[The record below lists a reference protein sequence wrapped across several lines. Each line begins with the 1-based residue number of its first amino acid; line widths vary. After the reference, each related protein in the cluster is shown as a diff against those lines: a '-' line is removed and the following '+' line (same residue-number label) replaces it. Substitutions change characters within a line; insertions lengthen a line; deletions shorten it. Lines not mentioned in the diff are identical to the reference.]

1 MELQRSGPCGA
12 NTGRGE
18 EAAKGL
24 LMALGCT
31 AQKPDLKEQHLRMG
45 RGVLTVSPFA
55 CVKFLDVKTFLLED
69 NKSKS
74 ETLGTDSA
82 VSSRGRR

>member
-1 MELQRSGPCGA
+1 
-12 NTGRGE
+12 
-18 EAAKGL
+18 
-24 LMALGCT
+24 
-31 AQKPDLKEQHLRMG
+31 MG